1 MAERI
6 LVVEDDAS
14 IRSGLRLTLEME
26 CFDVQEAGEGTTALE
41 LVRSFRPDVVIL
53 DLMLPGISGF
63 DLCREIRNRNPEA
76 FILMLTA
83 RSDEASKVAGL
94 TLGADDYVTKPFGV
108 AELVARIRT
117 LLRRRQKNVRVPEET
132 EQAQWGG
139 VRLDFRRFLCEVNGT
154 AVELSTREFEILRHF
169 AARPGDVV
177 SREDLLEQVWGYNPE
192 NLPSTRTVDN
202 FLVRLRQKLETDPT
216 HPQLLV
222 SVRGAGYRLCIP

>member
-26 CFDVQEAGEGTTALE
+26 GFDVEEAGDGTQALE
-41 LVRSFRPDVVIL
+41 RLRNFRADVVLL

-63 DLCREIRNRNPEA
+63 DVCREVRARNPEA
-76 FILMLTA
+76 FVLMLTA
-83 RSDEASKVAGL
+83 RGDEASKVAGL
-94 TLGADDYVTKPFGV
+94 TIGADDYVTKPFGV

-117 LLRRRQKNVRVPEET
+117 LLRRRQKSSRTPEEIDGV
-132 EQAQWGG
+132 EWGP
-139 VRLDFRRFLCEVNGT
+139 VRLDFKRFLCEVDSV

-169 AARPGDVV
+169 ASRPGEVV

-202 FLVRLRQKLETDPT
+202 FLVRLRQKLERDPT

-222 SVRGAGYRLCIP
+222 SVRGAGYRLCVP